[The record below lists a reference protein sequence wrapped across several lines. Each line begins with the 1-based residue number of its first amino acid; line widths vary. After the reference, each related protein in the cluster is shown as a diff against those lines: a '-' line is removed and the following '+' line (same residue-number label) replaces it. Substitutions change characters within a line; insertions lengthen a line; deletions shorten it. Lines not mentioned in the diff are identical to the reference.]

1 MQFKNLIFLFF
12 VITCNLGICQSQYKN
27 ELLDSSNI
35 RSTIAWNLQIA
46 NNKYII
52 TSDGFIDGFQ
62 NQGLSLFFVEQSLG
76 SFTKKN
82 YFYQY
87 KTLLYGSSNINK
99 DSSKIIIT
107 GGEFRTGSLNKN
119 SFVFMFNTQGDSLKY
134 LTIGDS
140 VYAWRIINSIEC
152 NNGELILVGGRSKFP
167 LNNPNTYDEY
177 PLAMKIDSMGNV
189 LWTQLYQFTNRGLNL
204 GIQKTLDGNFLINS
218 YTSVPGGV
226 GVVFT
231 PTLIKIDT
239 LGNMLWYRKYGV
251 LDRDNNSFTNLLEDQ
266 DGNLSCLTSFKNS
279 ANLNDDSMSS
289 YFFKLSPTGEILSQ
303 KILTSFDKSQAISS
317 LIKAGNNYWAAGSQ
331 TFPNSIERNGFISNY
346 DLEGNII
353 KNREY
358 QFYEDIV
365 GFNHLYKIVFT
376 PQDSGFICIGYT
388 QYVSQDSA
396 SNQHA
401 WLLKTDKYG
410 CIVQDCQLTGLEE
423 IQELQEL
430 NVFPNPSQNVF
441 YINASQE
448 IKNVSVFTINGKRI
462 LQDNLNSTFSR
473 IDLTDFSSGIYFVE
487 VQTEKGEMIRR
498 KLVKVE

>member
-1 MQFKNLIFLFF
+1 MKKNFSLLLLIVFCKFLFAQPLHYNGLF
-12 VITCNLGICQSQYKN
+12 DT
-27 ELLDSSNI
+27 
-35 RSTIAWNLQIA
+35 T
-46 NNKYII
+46 NNKSFACYDMISNADNHFVLTIGYEENETNAGI
-52 TSDGFIDGFQ
+52 TLYKLNHELEKLEKKKYYFDDRT
-62 NQGLSLFFVEQSLG
+62 LLG
-76 SFTKKN
+76 SKIKFN
-82 YFYQY
+82 
-87 KTLLYGSSNINK
+87 S
-99 DSSKIIIT
+99 DSSKFYCVGYALINNKQLGYISIYN
-107 GGEFRTGSLNKN
+107 LNC
-119 SFVFMFNTQGDSLKY
+119 DSLKFVF
-134 LTIGDS
+134 LGDTIFS
-140 VYAWRIINSIEC
+140 WRIIDAYETENKS
-152 NNGELILVGGRSKFP
+152 LIVVGGRSKFP
-167 LNNPNTYDEY
+167 LNSANTYDEY

-239 LGNMLWYRKYGV
+239 LGNMLWYRKYGA
-251 LDRDNNSFTNLLEDQ
+251 LDRDNNNFTNILED
-266 DGNLSCLTSFKNS
+266 DSGNLTCLTSFKNS
-279 ANLNDDSMSS
+279 ANINDDSKNS
-289 YFFKLSPTGEILSQ
+289 YFFKLSSTGEIISQ
-303 KILTSFDKSQAISS
+303 KILANFDKSQAISS
-317 LIKAGNNYWAAGSQ
+317 LIKSGNNYWAAGWQ
-331 TFPNSIERNGFISNY
+331 GYQNTIEVYGFISKY

-365 GFNHLYKIVFT
+365 GFNHLYKIVFI

-401 WLLKTDKYG
+401 WLVKTDKYG
-410 CIVQDCQLTGLEE
+410 CIVQDCQLTGLEDKQGM
-423 IQELQEL
+423 QELSI
-430 NVFPNPSQNVF
+430 FPNPSQNVF
-441 YINASQE
+441 FINSSQE

-462 LQDNLNSTFSR
+462 LQHNVNSTFAK

-487 VQTEKGEMIRR
+487 VQTEKETVRK